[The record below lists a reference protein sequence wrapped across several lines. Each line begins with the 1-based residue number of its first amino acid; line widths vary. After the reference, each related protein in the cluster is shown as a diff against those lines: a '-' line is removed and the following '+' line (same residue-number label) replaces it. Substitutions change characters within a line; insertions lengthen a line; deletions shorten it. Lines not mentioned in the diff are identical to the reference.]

1 MSSGALANSPDPTN
15 SNAGEVRKLATL
27 LEASQALLK
36 EPQLKAGLSAVLE
49 ILGRHHG
56 AIRST
61 VVLLNEDTGGIELEA
76 SAGAIEPGKRVR
88 YRLGEGITGQVLQS
102 GRPIVVPQVSR
113 EPAFLSRAA
122 KRPEL
127 ASQELTYISVPIS
140 PDRRTHRR
148 GRIDLHF
155 KPDRNY
161 DRTVKFVGV
170 VGSMIAHAVK
180 VAPAD

>member
-1 MSSGALANSPDPTN
+1 MKSLSVSQRAARMPWNPPCCLFLHSFPGVLYMSSSALANSTEPAD

-36 EPQLKAGLSAVLE
+36 EPQLKAGLSEVLE

-61 VVLLNEDTGGIELEA
+61 VVLLNEQTGGVELEA

-88 YRLGEGITGQVLQS
+88 YRPGEGVTGQVLQS
-102 GRPIVVPQVSR
+102 GKPIVVPQVSR
-113 EPAFLSRAA
+113 EPAFLHRAA

-127 ASQELTYISVPIS
+127 ASQELTYISVPIALDGA
-140 PDRRTHRR
+140 DRLTVE
-148 GRIDLHF
+148 
-155 KPDRNY
+155 RN
-161 DRTVKFVGV
+161 
-170 VGSMIAHAVK
+170 
-180 VAPAD
+180 